1 MDFYEIGVVQCFK
14 DIINFFKFKREM
26 KREFYRRDSKFNK
39 FKLKINTIGNV
50 VYMQLN
56 CTDED
61 LMNANYDSETMVM
74 RKIQPVVEYL
84 SRELDWGDY
93 LTPQISNFVDEDEN
107 PSLSYGILFV
117 FTPYRLTFAK
127 FLLMSLAG
135 AGVVATG
142 IWGLLKLLA

>member
-1 MDFYEIGVVQCFK
+1 MDFYEIGIVQCIK
-14 DIINFFKFKREM
+14 DFINYFKFKREM
-26 KREFYRRDSKFNK
+26 KREFYRRDSKFNQ
-39 FKLKINTIGNV
+39 FKLKQNWLGNV

-93 LTPQISNFVDEDEN
+93 LTPQVSNFVDEDEN

-117 FTPYRLTFAK
+117 FTPYRLTFGK
-127 FLLMSLAG
+127 FILMVLGLAG
-135 AGVVATG
+135 LLTG
-142 IWGLLKLLA
+142 AVWGLLKLLA

>member
-1 MDFYEIGVVQCFK
+1 
-14 DIINFFKFKREM
+14 M
-26 KREFYRRDSKFNK
+26 KSEFYRRDSKFNK
-39 FKLKINTIGNV
+39 FKLKINTLGNV
-50 VYMQLN
+50 VYMQLD

-61 LMNANYDSETMVM
+61 LMNANYDSEKMVI

-127 FLLMSLAG
+127 FLLMSLAS

>member
-1 MDFYEIGVVQCFK
+1 
-14 DIINFFKFKREM
+14 M
-26 KREFYRRDSKFNK
+26 KREYFTRDSKFNY
-39 FKLKINTIGNV
+39 FKLKQNWLGNV

-127 FLLMSLAG
+127 FILMVLGIAGLLTG
-135 AGVVATG
+135 AV
-142 IWGLLKLLA
+142 WGSLKLLA